1 MKWVCRLREV
11 KNINNKLF
19 VLFDEYIGEKGN
31 MKYLCKLL
39 ITSDAGGLLFPEGAL
54 RTCLKITII
63 SCL

>member
-1 MKWVCRLREV
+1 LE
-11 KNINNKLF
+11 NINNKLF
-19 VLFDEYIGEKGN
+19 VLFNEYIGEKGN